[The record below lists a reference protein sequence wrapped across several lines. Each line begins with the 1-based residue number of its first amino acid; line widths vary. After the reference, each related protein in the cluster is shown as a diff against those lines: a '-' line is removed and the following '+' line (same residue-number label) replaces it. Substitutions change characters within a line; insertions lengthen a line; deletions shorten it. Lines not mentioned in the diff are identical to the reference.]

1 MSQPNTVFY
10 GGNLTRDPEIRYTPK
25 GTAVFEITIANT
37 EKWTAENGEKKE
49 RTCFAGATI
58 WGKSGEVFAQYHHK
72 GSQCL
77 VQGRLMQETWE
88 DKESG
93 KKREKT
99 KIRVDE
105 WYFVGGKRDG
115 ATKQDEP
122 TPRTQKA
129 DPGAYVPPAKTSEP
143 RPLVGEPTLPIEDD
157 VPF

>member
-1 MSQPNTVFY
+1 MSQPNTVIY
-10 GGNLTRDPEIRYTPK
+10 GGNLTRDPELRFTPK
-25 GTAVFEITIANT
+25 GTAVVEITIANT

-58 WGKSGEVFAQYHHK
+58 WGKSGEVFARYHSK

-115 ATKQDEP
+115 GSQQEAP
-122 TPRTQKA
+122 APRQNA
-129 DPGAYVPPAKTSEP
+129 PAKAPKPGEP
-143 RPLVGEPTLPIEDD
+143 RPLVGEPTQPIGDDSDD

>member
-1 MSQPNTVFY
+1 MSQPNTVIY
-10 GGNLTRDPEIRYTPK
+10 GGNLTRDPELRYTPK
-25 GTAVFEITIANT
+25 GTAVCELSIANT

-58 WGKSGEVFAQYHHK
+58 WGKSGEVFAQYHKK
-72 GSQCL
+72 GQQCL
-77 VQGRLMQETWE
+77 VQGRLMQETWD

-105 WYFVGGKRDG
+105 WFFVGGKRDG
-115 ATKQDEP
+115 EKVQESTASRQN
-122 TPRTQKA
+122 A
-129 DPGAYVPPAKTSEP
+129 PAKAPQPGEP
-143 RPLVGEPTLPIEDD
+143 RPLVGEPTQPIGDDSDD

>member
-10 GGNLTRDPEIRYTPK
+10 GGNLTRDPELRFTPK
-25 GTAVFEITIANT
+25 GTAVYELSIANT
-37 EKWTAENGEKKE
+37 EKWTTESGEKKE

-58 WGKSGEVFAQYHHK
+58 WGKSGEVFAQYHKK
-72 GSQCL
+72 GQQCL
-77 VQGRLMQETWE
+77 VQGRLMQETWD

-115 ATKQDEP
+115 KKASAAPAP
-122 TPRTQKA
+122 TPRQA
-129 DPGAYVPPAKTSEP
+129 APVNPNQP
-143 RPLVGEPTLPIEDD
+143 RPLVGEPTLPIGDDD
-157 VPF
+157 VPY

>member
-1 MSQPNTVFY
+1 MNQPNTVIY
-10 GGNLTRDPEIRYTPK
+10 GGNLTRDPDIRYTPK
-25 GTAVFEITIANT
+25 GTAVVEITIANT

-58 WGKSGEVFAQYHHK
+58 WGKPGEVFAQYHSK

-105 WYFVGGKRDG
+105 WYFVGKRDG
-115 ATKQDEP
+115 VTKQEAP
-122 TPRTQKA
+122 TPRQNATA
-129 DPGAYVPPAKTSEP
+129 TPPAATSEP

>member
-10 GGNLTRDPEIRYTPK
+10 GGNLTRDPEIRYTK
-25 GTAVFEITIANT
+25 GGTAVVEITIANT

-58 WGKSGEVFAQYHHK
+58 WGKSGEVFAEFHK
-72 GSQCL
+72 KGQQCL
-77 VQGRLMQETWE
+77 VQGSLVQEKWD

-99 KIRVDE
+99 KIRVDS
-105 WYFVGGKRDG
+105 WFFVGGKRDG
-115 ATKQDEP
+115 EKSHYAPAPRQNAPTKATQ
-122 TPRTQKA
+122 
-129 DPGAYVPPAKTSEP
+129 PGEP
-143 RPLVGEPTLPIEDD
+143 RPLVGEPTLPIYDGDED

>member
-1 MSQPNTVFY
+1 MSQPNTVIY
-10 GGNLTRDPEIRYTPK
+10 GGNLTRDPELRYTPK
-25 GTAVFEITIANT
+25 GTAVVEITIANT

-58 WGKSGEVFAQYHHK
+58 WGKSGEVFAQHHRK

-77 VQGRLMQETWE
+77 VQGSLIQETWD

-99 KIRVDE
+99 KIRVDS
-105 WYFVGGKRDG
+105 WFFVGGKRDG
-115 ATKQDEP
+115 EKVQESPA
-122 TPRTQKA
+122 PRQNA
-129 DPGAYVPPAKTSEP
+129 PAKAPQPGEP

-157 VPF
+157 SDGVPF

>member
-1 MSQPNTVFY
+1 MSQPNTVIY
-10 GGNLTRDPEIRYTPK
+10 GGNLTRDPELRFTPK
-25 GTAVFEITIANT
+25 GTAVCEISIANT

-77 VQGRLMQETWE
+77 VQGSLIQETWD

-99 KIRVDE
+99 KIRVDS
-105 WYFVGGKRDG
+105 WFFVGKRDVG
-115 ATKQDEP
+115 NSQDAP
-122 TPRTQKA
+122 APRQNAPSKA
-129 DPGAYVPPAKTSEP
+129 PQPGEP
-143 RPLVGEPTLPIEDD
+143 RPLVGEPSQPIEDD

>member
-1 MSQPNTVFY
+1 MSQPNTVIY
-10 GGNLTRDPEIRYTPK
+10 GGNLTRDPELRYTPK
-25 GTAVFEITIANT
+25 GTAVVEITIANT

-58 WGKSGEVFAQYHHK
+58 WGKSGEVFVTYHSK

-115 ATKQDEP
+115 GGQQNAPAPSQNATA
-122 TPRTQKA
+122 T
-129 DPGAYVPPAKTSEP
+129 PPAKASEP

>member
-1 MSQPNTVFY
+1 MSQPNTVIY

-25 GTAVFEITIANT
+25 GTAVVEITIANT

-58 WGKSGEVFAQYHHK
+58 WGKSGEVFAQYHKK
-72 GSQCL
+72 GQQCL
-77 VQGRLMQETWE
+77 VQGSLMQETWD

-99 KIRVDE
+99 KIRVDS
-105 WYFVGGKRDG
+105 WFFVGGKRDG
-115 ATKQDEP
+115 EKSQDAP
-122 TPRTQKA
+122 APRQNA
-129 DPGAYVPPAKTSEP
+129 PAKAPQPGEP

-157 VPF
+157 DSDVPF